1 MLELRIT
8 EKREDGIF
16 GSLIADDVKI
26 GVFCTQAFPDGMG
39 GLASLFVP
47 GVSYVCERTV
57 FHRGGYDT
65 YEIKVSGHSRVLFHV
80 GNTDLDTA
88 GCVLP
93 GTKFG
98 KLLGLDAVVNSKAAF
113 DKFMAWADGAHSFG
127 LVATDFSADPVLANE
142 FEVATGEPLPQ
153 QSEQAAS

>member
-16 GSLIADDVKI
+16 GNLVANDVKI
-26 GVFCTQAFPDGMG
+26 GVFCTQAFPDGLG
-39 GLASLFVP
+39 GWKSLFVP
-47 GVSYVCERTV
+47 GASYGCERTV
-57 FHRGGYDT
+57 FHRGGYET
-65 YEIKVSGHSRVLFHV
+65 YEIKVSGHERVLFHI

-98 KLLGLDAVVNSKAAF
+98 KLLGLDAVMNSGAAF
-113 DKFMAWADGAHSFG
+113 EKFMAWADGAHSFG
-127 LVATDFSADPVLANE
+127 LTATDFSTDPVLGNE
-142 FEVATGEPLPQ
+142 FELATGEQLPEQ
-153 QSEQAAS
+153 LAQSE